1 MNLIKVF
8 LGEMLIT
15 NNILTVK
22 QHNRYADDINDR
34 TGDREFDIVVI
45 ETFYIYKNILRN
57 KTKIIVIF
65 F

>member
-1 MNLIKVF
+1 
-8 LGEMLIT
+8 MLIT

-57 KTKIIVIF
+57 RIKIIVIF
-65 F
+65 S

>member
-57 KTKIIVIF
+57 RIKIIVIF
-65 F
+65 S